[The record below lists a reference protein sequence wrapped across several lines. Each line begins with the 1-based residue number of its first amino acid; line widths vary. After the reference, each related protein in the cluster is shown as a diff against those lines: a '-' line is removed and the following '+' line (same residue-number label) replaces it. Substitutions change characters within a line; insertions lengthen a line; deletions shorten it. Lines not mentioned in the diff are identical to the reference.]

1 MDVDELRE
9 REKWTMF
16 GNEAES
22 VEVDVIR
29 NQQMIRTR
37 MDRMAVRQEV
47 RCYRSPGMSQQLLG
61 KLEEDKGHGV
71 LHLCNAI
78 RRITTSLSFG
88 VLLFLLVISFL

>member
-47 RCYRSPGMSQQLLG
+47 R
-61 KLEEDKGHGV
+61 
-71 LHLCNAI
+71 
-78 RRITTSLSFG
+78 
-88 VLLFLLVISFL
+88 